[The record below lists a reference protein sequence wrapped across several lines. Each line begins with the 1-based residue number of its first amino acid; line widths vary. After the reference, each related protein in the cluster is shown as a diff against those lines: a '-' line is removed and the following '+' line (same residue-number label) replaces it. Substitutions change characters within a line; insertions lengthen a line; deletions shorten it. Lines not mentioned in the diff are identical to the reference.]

1 MTITPDP
8 QGWYALERDVD
19 PAIVQQLAQLGPI
32 EKLSLTKIPLITVKI
47 ARRLASLR
55 VDQLWL
61 WCDVTRRAMQHII
74 QLPGLRVLDVLCIQG
89 PGQMANFGAAT
100 DLEILRAN
108 HYMTEADLL
117 QVTQC
122 SQLHELGAQNSELTY
137 KSMSAILSLPSLTAL
152 DLEATRFDDKMA
164 RQTSRSK
171 TITSLEI
178 GGTLITR
185 MGLEHLVQME
195 QLQSLDLW
203 STTLNEGDLRLLL
216 NLPHLEY
223 LSLGTYDDRPP
234 LNADEITKLLL
245 DCPSLKR
252 VWLSGIQLETSQ
264 KQALESKLDSLRIT
278 SYDDAS

>member
-1 MTITPDP
+1 M
-8 QGWYALERDVD
+8 
-19 PAIVQQLAQLGPI
+19 
-32 EKLSLTKIPLITVKI
+32 
-47 ARRLASLR
+47 AS
-55 VDQLWL
+55 
-61 WCDVTRRAMQHII
+61 
-74 QLPGLRVLDVLCIQG
+74 
-89 PGQMANFGAAT
+89 FGAAA
-100 DLEILRAN
+100 DLEIVRAN
-108 HYMTEADLL
+108 NRMTEADLL

-122 SQLHELGAQNSELTY
+122 AQLRELAAQGVELSY
-137 KSMSAILSLPSLTAL
+137 QSMSAILALPRLASL

-178 GGTLITR
+178 GGTPITR

-203 STTLNEGDLRLLL
+203 STTLNEMDLRLLL

-223 LSLGTYDDRPP
+223 LSLGAYDNLPP
-234 LNADEITKLLL
+234 LNADEIVKLLL

-252 VWLSGIQLETSQ
+252 VWLSGIQLEATQ

-278 SYDDAS
+278 SNDDAS